1 MKMTEQ
7 EFRNETAYSVTM
19 TQVKRM
25 LNEGLINT
33 DEYWRINV
41 EMKAKYHP
49 VSDGLVSEIDLLCIK
64 NRA

>member
-19 TQVKRM
+19 AQVKRM
-25 LNEGLINT
+25 LETGLIT
-33 DEYWRINV
+33 IEEYWKINTK
-41 EMKAKYHP
+41 MKSKYHP
-49 VSDGLVSEIDLLCIK
+49 VSDGLISEIDLICVQ

>member
-19 TQVKRM
+19 AQVKRM
-25 LNEGLINT
+25 LDKGLINV
-33 DEYWRINV
+33 DEYRRINE

-49 VSDGLVSEIDLLCIK
+49 VSDGLISEINLLCIE